1 MLNLYCFGES
11 GNAYKAALALEL
23 TGLEWQ
29 AIPVDFFSGE
39 ARSDAYKRDINAMG
53 EVPVLFDTEAQYQI
67 SQSGAILDYIADLS
81 GQLGG
86 TTARDQREI
95 LRWILWDNHKL
106 SSQAGTVRFLTNFL
120 PEEKRPLEAISYMK
134 NRLKSAYKVLNAHL
148 ENRDWM
154 VGSALSNADIS
165 CCGYLFYPEPFGFQR
180 ADWPHI
186 DAWLTRIETTPGWQH
201 PYDLMPAP
209 TVGTNIRSPK

>member
-1 MLNLYCFGES
+1 MNS
-11 GNAYKAALALEL
+11 
-23 TGLEWQ
+23 
-29 AIPVDFFSGE
+29 
-39 ARSDAYKRDINAMG
+39 
-53 EVPVLFDTEAQYQI
+53 
-67 SQSGAILDYIADLS
+67 
-81 GQLGG
+81 
-86 TTARDQREI
+86 
-95 LRWILWDNHKL
+95 
-106 SSQAGTVRFLTNFL
+106 
-120 PEEKRPLEAISYMK
+120 
-134 NRLKSAYKVLNAHL
+134 RLKSAYKVLNAHL
-148 ENRDWM
+148 ANHDWM

>member
-1 MLNLYCFGES
+1 
-11 GNAYKAALALEL
+11 
-23 TGLEWQ
+23 
-29 AIPVDFFSGE
+29 
-39 ARSDAYKRDINAMG
+39 MG

-81 GQLGG
+81 GQLG

-165 CCGYLFYPEPFGFQR
+165 CCGYLFYPEPLAFSAPIAPYR
-180 ADWPHI
+180 
-186 DAWLTRIETTPGWQH
+186 AWLTRIETTPGWQH

-209 TVGTNIRSPK
+209 TVGTNIRSPNDRRFYLRRRTHTTRQRPQRRRFDEVTSARLSAVVLNALADRNGFRAMRSKT